1 MPNEN
6 GNAESGG
13 KLRRSVHIYYGVSQ
27 FGLNAIGTAFGI
39 NALYFYTEVVL
50 FNSAYFGIIMLVGQ
64 IWDAVSDTM
73 MGYFSD
79 NTKWK
84 KGRRRPFFLIGAIP
98 LGITFFMVFSPP
110 IMKSQPAMF
119 VYLLSFVLLMYTSR
133 TVFET
138 PYLAL
143 APELTVDYNERT
155 TLSGYK
161 QFFGTLGDATGA
173 MVPLILLD
181 YVLQGQRRPT
191 HFYYGLLAAA
201 IMIVFAEITRRG
213 TFEKPGLAKR
223 TQIGIIESFKAV
235 AKNRPYLVFIF
246 TSTAAQIGNNIVT
259 YLVLFITKWWFLDES
274 LALWFF
280 LFFFIGATVSVPVW
294 VFLSN
299 RIGKK
304 FTYIIGLGGYALLL
318 SSIML
323 IPRTAHD
330 TIKVIMFFAGFFN
343 VGLWILAGTVGPDV
357 IEWDEYH
364 TGKRREGV
372 YAGVWT
378 FVYKA
383 GIGMAIALV
392 GFALKIIHFN
402 PELPAQTDETLFGMR
417 MLFGPIAALFLFFGA
432 VAFLFYPITK
442 SKHEEIRRLIQER
455 KEAEASE
462 QEIPP
467 NP

>member
-1 MPNEN
+1 MQNEK
-6 GNAESGG
+6 GSIAPGE
-13 KLRRSVHIYYGVSQ
+13 KLRQSVHVCYGISQ

-39 NALYFYTEVVL
+39 NAIYFYTDVVR
-50 FNSAYFGIIMLVGQ
+50 FNPALFGIIMLAGQ
-64 IWDAVSDTM
+64 VWDAISDTM

-79 NTKWK
+79 NTKWE

-98 LGITFFMVFSPP
+98 LGFTFFMVFSPP
-110 IMKSQPAMF
+110 IIQSQTAMF
-119 VYLLSFVLLMYTSR
+119 AYLLAFVLLMYTSR

-143 APELTVDYNERT
+143 APELTLDYDERT
-155 TLSGYK
+155 RLSGYK

-181 YVLQGQRRPT
+181 YAFGGERRPT
-191 HFYYGLLAAA
+191 HFLYGLIAGGL
-201 IMIVFAEITRRG
+201 MIVFAEITRRG
-213 TFEKPGLAKR
+213 TFERPGLAKQ
-223 TQIGIIESFKAV
+223 TKIGILESFKAV
-235 AKNRPYLVFIF
+235 SKNRPYLIFIF

-280 LFFFIGATVSVPVW
+280 LFFFVGATVSVPGW

-304 FTYIIGLGGYALLL
+304 YAYILALGGYALLL
-318 SSIML
+318 SSVML
-323 IPRTAHD
+323 IPRTAYD
-330 TIKVIMFFAGFFN
+330 TIKAIMFFAGFFN
-343 VGLWILAGTVGPDV
+343 VGLWVLAGTVGPDV

-383 GIGMAIALV
+383 GIGLAIAFV
-392 GFALKIIHFN
+392 GFALEIIKYD
-402 PELPAQTDETLFGMR
+402 PDLPAQTDSTLFGMR
-417 MLFGPIAALFLFFGA
+417 LLFGPIAALFMFSGA
-432 VAFLFYPITK
+432 IAFLFYPITK
-442 SKHEEIRRLIQER
+442 RKHEEIRRLIQER
-455 KEAEASE
+455 KEIEDDC
-462 QEIPP
+462 
-467 NP
+467 

>member
-1 MPNEN
+1 MQNEN
-6 GNAESGG
+6 GNAESGAR
-13 KLRRSVHIYYGVSQ
+13 LRRSVHASYGVSQ

-50 FNSAYFGIIMLVGQ
+50 FNSAYFGIIMLIGQ
-64 IWDAVSDTM
+64 VWDAVSDTM

-110 IMKSQPAMF
+110 IMSQPATF

-143 APELTVDYNERT
+143 APELTPDYNERT

-181 YVLQGQRRPT
+181 YVFHGQRRPT

-213 TFEKPGLAKR
+213 TFEKPGIAKK

-235 AKNRPYLVFIF
+235 AKNRPYLIFIF

-323 IPRTAHD
+323 IPRSAHD
-330 TIKVIMFFAGFFN
+330 TIRVIMFFAGFFN

-383 GIGMAIALV
+383 GIGLAIALV
-392 GFALKIIHFN
+392 GFALKIIHFD

-417 MLFGPIAALFLFFGA
+417 MLFGPIAAIFLFAGA
-432 VAFLFYPITK
+432 ATFLFYPITK
-442 SKHEEIRRLIQER
+442 RKHEEIRRLIQER

-462 QEIPP
+462 QEVPP
-467 NP
+467 NT